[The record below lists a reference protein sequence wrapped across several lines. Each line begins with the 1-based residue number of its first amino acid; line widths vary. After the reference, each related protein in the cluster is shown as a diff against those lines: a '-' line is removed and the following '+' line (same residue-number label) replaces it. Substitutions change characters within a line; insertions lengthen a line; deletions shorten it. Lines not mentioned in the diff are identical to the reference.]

1 MPFSG
6 YFSHVDTRLNF
17 PVRTTIVSFLF
28 VCVYG
33 LLYLASTTAFNSIV
47 TTAVL
52 FLNITYVVPQGIL
65 LFSRGRSFL
74 PMRYLRLGWFGY
86 FCNWF
91 SVLWIVILGTT
102 VCMPPNL
109 PVTVGN
115 MNYTSP
121 ILAGLFGLIMLA
133 WIMGGKRKFVGPK
146 VDLEFI
152 DTVNQQGMARNS
164 VSRSLRNSM

>member
-28 VCVYG
+28 VCIYG

-47 TTAVL
+47 TT
-52 FLNITYVVPQGIL
+52 
-65 LFSRGRSFL
+65 
-74 PMRYLRLGWFGY
+74 
-86 FCNWF
+86 NWF

-121 ILAGLFGLIMLA
+121 ILVGLFGLIMLA
-133 WIMGGKRKFVGPK
+133 WFMGGKTKFVGPK

-152 DTVNQQGMARNS
+152 DTVNQQGMARNR
-164 VSRSLRNSM
+164 VSRGRRNSM